1 MEALLQDLR
10 LAARTLKRKPGFTII
25 AALTLALG
33 IGANT
38 ALFSVINGVLLESLQ
53 FKEPDR
59 LLFVW
64 ETNPRFPSPTLAVS
78 TLNYRDWKEQNTVFA
93 GLAARQFFAANLSG
107 QEQPEKVQGEK
118 VTADYFRVLGIEPLA
133 GRHFTDEED
142 RPGREPVV
150 LLSHGLW
157 QRRFG
162 GDPGIINRTVL
173 LNGQSATVVGIMP
186 NDYRPNIE
194 FWAPLAIDYTNADRS
209 LHNLQVIGRLAP
221 GISQQLAQE
230 EMSMIASRLAEQYPD
245 LNAGWGVA
253 LVPVHDQIVQ
263 NVRQALW
270 ILFAAVGVVLLIAC
284 VNVANLLLA
293 RAASR
298 EREIAIRIALGAS
311 RWRIMRQMLTESFL
325 LSIIGG
331 AAGVLLALWGTDLL
345 LSLNPQGIPRAQEIG
360 MDLQVL
366 GFALA
371 VSTISGLLFGL
382 APALQASRPDLN
394 ENLKESGK
402 SSSASARGRYI
413 RNTLVVAE
421 VALALVLLVCAGL
434 LIKSFSVL
442 QTVAVGFNRENL
454 LTFQL
459 SLPPAQYQTGDN
471 VFALQREASE
481 RLGQLPG
488 VSSVAAISHAP
499 LAGGGP
505 QFIFAVEGR
514 PIPTPSEA
522 PLSSFR
528 LITPGYFATMGIPL
542 IKGRLLDD
550 SDDLKSKQVIIINQ
564 IMAERMWPGQDPV
577 GKKLTVGVPL
587 PGDEPDWVEV
597 VGVVGNVKH
606 TTLTGETGMQM
617 YQSVYQ
623 AAGFLQAMSRNMT
636 FILRTSLAPMS
647 VLDSARSIVASLD
660 PTLPVATPKTMEA
673 IISDSVAPF
682 RFNMFLLGL
691 FAAVALFLTLIGVYG
706 VMNYSVAQRTQEIG
720 IRMALGAS
728 PGQVRSLVMRQGLA
742 LSAAGLGLGL
752 AGAVGATRLLSSL
765 LYGVSVT
772 DPIVFIIV
780 GLLLAG
786 VAALA
791 CYIPSRKATRVD
803 PIIALRYE

>member
-1 MEALLQDLR
+1 
-10 LAARTLKRKPGFTII
+10 
-25 AALTLALG
+25 
-33 IGANT
+33 
-38 ALFSVINGVLLESLQ
+38 
-53 FKEPDR
+53 
-59 LLFVW
+59 
-64 ETNPRFPSPTLAVS
+64 
-78 TLNYRDWKEQNTVFA
+78 
-93 GLAARQFFAANLSG
+93 
-107 QEQPEKVQGEK
+107 
-118 VTADYFRVLGIEPLA
+118 
-133 GRHFTDEED
+133 
-142 RPGREPVV
+142 
-150 LLSHGLW
+150 
-157 QRRFG
+157 
-162 GDPGIINRTVL
+162 
-173 LNGQSATVVGIMP
+173 
-186 NDYRPNIE
+186 
-194 FWAPLAIDYTNADRS
+194 
-209 LHNLQVIGRLAP
+209 
-221 GISQQLAQE
+221 
-230 EMSMIASRLAEQYPD
+230 
-245 LNAGWGVA
+245 
-253 LVPVHDQIVQ
+253 
-263 NVRQALW
+263 
-270 ILFAAVGVVLLIAC
+270 
-284 VNVANLLLA
+284 
-293 RAASR
+293 
-298 EREIAIRIALGAS
+298 
-311 RWRIMRQMLTESFL
+311 MRQMLTESIL

-345 LSLNPQGIPRAQEIG
+345 LSLNAQGIPRAQEVG
-360 MDLQVL
+360 MDSKVL
-366 GFALA
+366 AFALA
-371 VSTISGLLFGL
+371 VSTISGLIFEL

-394 ENLKESGK
+394 ETLKESGK

-413 RNTLVVAE
+413 RNTLVIAE

-459 SLPPAQYQTGDN
+459 SLPPAQYQTSEN
-471 VFALQREASE
+471 VFAMQREVSE

-488 VSSVAAISHAP
+488 VNSVTAISQAP

-542 IKGRLLDD
+542 ISGRPFDQ
-550 SDDLKSKQVIIINQ
+550 SDNLNSKQVVVINQ
-564 IMAERMWPGQDPV
+564 IMAERMWPGEDPV

-636 FILRTSLAPMS
+636 FILRTSLAPTS
-647 VLDSARSIVASLD
+647 LLDSARSTVASLD
-660 PTLPVATPKTMEA
+660 PTLPVATPKTMET

-691 FAAVALFLTLIGVYG
+691 FAAVALFLTMIGVYG
-706 VMNYSVAQRTQEIG
+706 VMNYSVTQRTQEIG

-728 PGQVRSLVMRQGLA
+728 PGQVRSLVMKQGLA
-742 LSAAGLGLGL
+742 LSGAGLGLGV
-752 AGAVGATRLLSSL
+752 AGAIAATRLLSSL

-772 DPIVFIIV
+772 DPIVFIVV

>member
-1 MEALLQDLR
+1 
-10 LAARTLKRKPGFTII
+10 
-25 AALTLALG
+25 
-33 IGANT
+33 
-38 ALFSVINGVLLESLQ
+38 
-53 FKEPDR
+53 
-59 LLFVW
+59 
-64 ETNPRFPSPTLAVS
+64 
-78 TLNYRDWKEQNTVFA
+78 
-93 GLAARQFFAANLSG
+93 
-107 QEQPEKVQGEK
+107 
-118 VTADYFRVLGIEPLA
+118 
-133 GRHFTDEED
+133 
-142 RPGREPVV
+142 
-150 LLSHGLW
+150 
-157 QRRFG
+157 
-162 GDPGIINRTVL
+162 
-173 LNGQSATVVGIMP
+173 
-186 NDYRPNIE
+186 
-194 FWAPLAIDYTNADRS
+194 
-209 LHNLQVIGRLAP
+209 
-221 GISQQLAQE
+221 
-230 EMSMIASRLAEQYPD
+230 
-245 LNAGWGVA
+245 
-253 LVPVHDQIVQ
+253 
-263 NVRQALW
+263 
-270 ILFAAVGVVLLIAC
+270 
-284 VNVANLLLA
+284 
-293 RAASR
+293 
-298 EREIAIRIALGAS
+298 
-311 RWRIMRQMLTESFL
+311 
-325 LSIIGG
+325 
-331 AAGVLLALWGTDLL
+331 
-345 LSLNPQGIPRAQEIG
+345 
-360 MDLQVL
+360 
-366 GFALA
+366 
-371 VSTISGLLFGL
+371 
-382 APALQASRPDLN
+382 
-394 ENLKESGK
+394 
-402 SSSASARGRYI
+402 
-413 RNTLVVAE
+413 
-421 VALALVLLVCAGL
+421 
-434 LIKSFSVL
+434 
-442 QTVAVGFNRENL
+442 
-454 LTFQL
+454 
-459 SLPPAQYQTGDN
+459 
-471 VFALQREASE
+471 
-481 RLGQLPG
+481 
-488 VSSVAAISHAP
+488 
-499 LAGGGP
+499 
-505 QFIFAVEGR
+505 
-514 PIPTPSEA
+514 
-522 PLSSFR
+522 
-528 LITPGYFATMGIPL
+528 MGIPL

>member
-10 LAARTLKRKPGFTII
+10 LAARTLKRKPGFTLI

-64 ETNPRFPSPTLAVS
+64 ETNPRFPNPNIPVS
-78 TLNYRDWKEQNTVFA
+78 TLNYRDWKEQNSVFA
-93 GLAARQFFAANLSG
+93 GLAARQPFTANLSG

-118 VTADYFRVLGIEPLA
+118 ITADYFRVLGLEPIA
-133 GRHFTDEED
+133 GRYFTEEED
-142 RPGREPVV
+142 RPGQEPVV
-150 LLSHGLW
+150 LLSYGLW

-162 GDPGIINRTVL
+162 GDQAIIDKKVM

-194 FWAPLAIDYTNADRS
+194 FWAPLAINYTNADRS
-209 LHNLQVIGRLAP
+209 FHNLQVIGRLAP
-221 GISQQLAQE
+221 GASIQRAQE
-230 EMSMIASRLAEQYPD
+230 EMGMIASRLAEQYPD

-263 NVRQALW
+263 NVRKALW

-284 VNVANLLLA
+284 VNVANLMLA

-298 EREIAIRIALGAS
+298 EREIAIRVALGAG
-311 RWRIMRQMLTESFL
+311 RWRIMRQMLTESIL
-325 LSIIGG
+325 LSVIGG

-345 LSLNPQGIPRAQEIG
+345 LSLNPQGIPRAQEVG
-360 MDLQVL
+360 MDSKVL
-366 GFALA
+366 GFALL
-371 VSTISGLLFGL
+371 VSTISGVIFGL
-382 APALQASRPDLN
+382 APALQASKPDLN
-394 ENLKESGK
+394 ETLKESGK
-402 SSSASARGRYI
+402 SSSASARGHRL

-421 VALALVLLVCAGL
+421 VALAMVLLVCAGL

-442 QTVAVGFNRENL
+442 QNVSVGFNRENL

-459 SLPPAQYQTGDN
+459 SLPPAQYQKSEDLFRMHREVTG
-471 VFALQREASE
+471 

-488 VSSVAAISHAP
+488 VSSAAAVSQAP
-499 LAGGGP
+499 LAGGNP
-505 QFIFAVEGR
+505 QLIFAVEGR
-514 PIPTPSEA
+514 PIPAPSEA

-542 IKGRLLDD
+542 INGRPFGE
-550 SDDLKSKQVIIINQ
+550 SDDLNSKQVIIVNQ
-564 IMAERMWPGQDPV
+564 IMAERMWPGEDPV
-577 GKKLTVGVPL
+577 GKKMTVGVPM
-587 PGDEPDWVEV
+587 PGEEPDWSEV

-623 AAGFLQAMSRNMT
+623 AADFLQAMSRNMT
-636 FILRTSLAPMS
+636 FTLRTSLEPMS
-647 VLDSARSIVASLD
+647 ILDSARSTIASLD

-706 VMNYSVAQRTQEIG
+706 VMNYSVTQRTQEIG

-728 PGQVRSLVMRQGLA
+728 PGQVRSLVMRQGLI
-742 LSAAGLGLGL
+742 LSAAGLGIGL
-752 AGAVGATRLLSSL
+752 AGAIAATRLLATL
-765 LYGVSVT
+765 LFGVSMT
-772 DPIVFIIV
+772 DPIVFV
-780 GLLLAG
+780 AVAALLAG